1 MQNTW
6 QLQRAKAEFS
16 KLIDTS
22 IEKGPQTVTRHGRPA
37 AVVMSTAEYQ
47 RLTNRQ
53 RDFKTFLRRAPL
65 HELRLTRS
73 QDSGRRVDL

>member
-1 MQNTW
+1 MRNTW
-6 QLQRAKAEFS
+6 QLERAKAEFS

-47 RLTNRQ
+47 AADQPSALTSRPFCGARPCIN
-53 RDFKTFLRRAPL
+53 
-65 HELRLTRS
+65 
-73 QDSGRRVDL
+73 